1 MRDLAGDT
9 QKVSVGLYE
18 VKIYTARGESLKG
31 HKLSTG
37 PKSQKAAVKA
47 MFHSG
52 EDTKNEKAMPR
63 PTTQTMIDRKYNWGE
78 ENENRVYFTT
88 IRAEQ
93 RCIS

>member
-9 QKVSVGLYE
+9 QKVPVGLYE

-52 EDTKNEKAMPR
+52 RGHKE
-63 PTTQTMIDRKYNWGE
+63 
-78 ENENRVYFTT
+78 
-88 IRAEQ
+88 
-93 RCIS
+93 